1 MTSSEKKV
9 SIEDVAGETE
19 IDITTPSDAQLDE
32 DEAMLRA
39 LRIDLP
45 GTANA
50 PSGIVSISVTDR
62 FPKREFFR
70 CHPDTVAMHLI
81 DHVAGLETEF
91 YAVVPAM
98 LAELASIGI
107 DAMPYKLFELITAE
121 GAVRIIP
128 CRQAD
133 IDGSQN
139 EWTRT
144 REIALTRGHK
154 SWVRIISDRAN
165 GRYRVF
171 EAPPNRFP
179 DPVFPD
185 LTWGQLVRL
194 AFKDRGRLI
203 DSPNHPLFRKWA
215 GRDGDAA

>member
-1 MTSSEKKV
+1 
-9 SIEDVAGETE
+9 
-19 IDITTPSDAQLDE
+19 
-32 DEAMLRA
+32 
-39 LRIDLP
+39 
-45 GTANA
+45 
-50 PSGIVSISVTDR
+50 VSISVIDR

-70 CHPDTVAMHLI
+70 CHASTIAISMV

-91 YAVVPAM
+91 HAVLPAM
-98 LAELASIGI
+98 LPELASIGI
-107 DAMPYKLFELITAE
+107 DALPYKLFQLITAE
-121 GAVRIIP
+121 GAVKIIP

-144 REIALTRGHK
+144 REIALTRAQK
-154 SWVRIISDRAN
+154 AWVRVITDKAN

-171 EAPPNRFP
+171 EAPLGRFP
-179 DPVFPD
+179 EPIFPGHS
-185 LTWGQLVRL
+185 WAQLVRL
-194 AFKDRGRLI
+194 AFTDRGRLI